1 MTWMLTASGTVVDL
15 LRPQGAVFSISDIGH
30 HLSQIN
36 RYTGA
41 ARRPFSVAEH
51 SLLVCEILERERGER
66 DPSVLLAAL
75 MHDAHEA
82 YTQDLSSPAK
92 RAVGAA
98 WGEFENRVQFAVLKH
113 HGLIT
118 AYTAARERIRWAD
131 RTALATERAALLPSG
146 GPEWGVTRTHPP
158 VTWHDFDRFSAYD
171 WESWRDA
178 FELRYQ
184 ALVQARDIR
193 AAEIAAPA
201 SLALGAAAITLCQR
215 LVHPE
220 DLGHAVSVEVRQLA
234 KEALSGQVMLSRGGS

>member
-1 MTWMLTASGTVVDL
+1 MTWMLTASGMVVDL
-15 LRPQGAVFSISDIGH
+15 LRPQGAVFSISDIAH

-41 ARRPFSVAEH
+41 ARRPLSVAEH

-82 YTQDLSSPAK
+82 YTQDLSTPAK
-92 RAVGAA
+92 QAVGAA
-98 WGEFENRVQFAVLKH
+98 WGEFENRVQFAVLRH

-118 AYTAARERIRWAD
+118 AYTAARERICWAD
-131 RTALATERAALLPSG
+131 RTALATERAALLPQD
-146 GPEWGVTRTHPP
+146 GPEWGVMRTHTP
-158 VTWHDFDRFSAYD
+158 VSWQDFDRFSAYD
-171 WESWRDA
+171 WQRWRDA

-184 ALVQARDIR
+184 ALSQARDIK
-193 AAEIAAPA
+193 AAEIAASA
-201 SLALGAAAITLCQR
+201 ATTSGEAALSLCRR

-220 DLGHAVSVEVRQLA
+220 DLGHAVPAEVRLLARQALQEATAGEQL
-234 KEALSGQVMLSRGGS
+234 